1 MAVSPDL
8 SPRTRATHLTRLGA
22 ERFDL
27 LVVGGGISGAG
38 IAAEAASRGL
48 SVALV
53 DRADFASGTSS
64 KSSKLLH
71 GGLRYLEQFHVHLVR
86 EALRERN
93 SLLREA
99 PHVAS
104 ELPFLYAVESGRGFR
119 LLEVQ
124 VGLSLYDAL
133 SLLGGG
139 QRRWWHRRL
148 DPAAAGREVPALEGA
163 DLEGALLYVDGLTDD
178 ARLVADVVKTAV
190 RSGAVVA
197 NYCAVQGFVKD
208 ARGRAVAAVALDT
221 LAGRTVQIHATRIVN
236 AAGPWVDAVN
246 LLDDPGCSRRLLPT
260 KGVHVIVPAFTRGK
274 ALVLKS
280 LPHADGRRRWLFVI
294 PWGERAVIGTTD
306 TAYSGKDR
314 DDRYL
319 DEETEVT
326 PAEVDYLLGSVN
338 ATCPGSEL
346 RPADVISAFGG
357 YRPLLAP
364 AGKAFE
370 SDISREHEIFE
381 TPSGVL
387 CVAGGKLTTYRAMA
401 RHAVDRAVRL
411 LRQDGIRRPARAS
424 RAPVPLGGSEGG
436 MSLASFTT
444 GQIQNL
450 TEPDAGWTRRLIAT
464 YGTAYADVRRL
475 AADREDLAREI
486 AGLSP
491 EVART
496 RAEVVFAVRHE
507 MAMSVA
513 DVMARRTRLQLLDT
527 QLGLDAVEEV
537 ADLVSREMASALE
550 WDEERR
556 RRWAD
561 AELEAYQAQVDRMMA
576 FRSAQSPA
584 RPS

>member
-8 SPRTRATHLTRLGA
+8 SPRVRATHLTRLGA

-53 DRADFASGTSS
+53 ERADFAAGTSS

-71 GGLRYLEQFHVHLVR
+71 GGLRYLEQFHLHLVR

-99 PHVAS
+99 PHLAS

-124 VGLSLYDAL
+124 AGLSLYDSL

-139 QRRWWHRRL
+139 PRRWWHRRL
-148 DPAAAGREVPALEGA
+148 DPAAAEREVPALAGA
-163 DLEGALLYVDGLTDD
+163 DIGGALLYFDGLTDD
-178 ARLVADVVKTAV
+178 ARLVVDVVKAAA
-190 RSGAVVA
+190 RAGAVVA

-208 ARGRAVAAVALDT
+208 ARGRAVAAVAFDALE
-221 LAGRTVQIHATRIVN
+221 GRTIQIHATRIVN
-236 AAGPWVDAVN
+236 AAGPWVDAIN
-246 LLDDPGCSRRLLPT
+246 LLDDPGYSRRLLPT
-260 KGVHVIVPAFTRGK
+260 KGVHVIVPAFTKGK

-294 PWGERAVIGTTD
+294 PWGERAIIGTTD
-306 TAYSGKDR
+306 TAHPGTDR
-314 DDRYL
+314 GDRYL

-338 ATCPGSEL
+338 ATCPGSGL
-346 RPADVISAFGG
+346 RPADIISAFGG

-370 SDISREHEIFE
+370 SDISREHDIFE

-387 CVAGGKLTTYRAMA
+387 CVAGGKLTTYRLMA
-401 RHAVDRAVRL
+401 RQAVNRAVRL
-411 LRQDGIRRPARAS
+411 LRQDGVRRLARAG
-424 RAPVPLGGSEGG
+424 RAPVPLGGTEGG
-436 MSLASFTT
+436 MSLAAFTEDQLR
-444 GQIQNL
+444 GL
-450 TEPDAGWTRRLIAT
+450 SEAEARWTRRLIAT

-475 AADREDLAREI
+475 ATDREGLAREI

-491 EVART
+491 EGTRT

-527 QLGLDAVEEV
+527 HLGLDAVEEV
-537 ADLVSREMASALE
+537 ADLVSRELAGALE

-556 RRWAD
+556 KRWTA
-561 AELEAYQAQVDRMMA
+561 AELEAYQAQVDRMLA
-576 FRSAQSPA
+576 FRTAQSSA
-584 RPS
+584 RSS